1 MKNFVNLI
9 IFTIIF
15 SSSLAQEKFIE
26 YSLGSNAINNTNYSY
41 KIYFSTEEGV
51 YYYNKKAIE
60 TDHVPSIKISPLGN
74 EVFMV
79 LDKEIGLYDA
89 TYFKMLKETKNP
101 LRDFIITDIIPDTF
115 GEIFYLITSN
125 GALYESRVSEK
136 KMDVLKKP
144 LNMFVSQ
151 GTWNS
156 NLNSL
161 LLADDFYLFYYNPI
175 SGEEKERVK
184 MPADITSLFVDTIN
198 FKVYVGLSSGEI
210 KILSQDLSQE
220 INTLK
225 VSKNSISAISKDPLD
240 HYLFIGDYNGS
251 IMTVDL
257 LKEKTINTIEKH
269 LGKVKLGDIYDR
281 LAKRKFIVS
290 SGYDKTITVHETTNL
305 EPNYRRVIEEILGYR
320 KNNFIKKGLNESA
333 VAYDKRVTEVSIKTF
348 SNETISSLVDSI
360 AKTKAVKS
368 PVFKLDGDSLNV
380 LQEPFPAIKLKLY
393 KPIDNPK
400 ELDVTEIHYAL
411 EKDNTFSIADLVLN
425 HPKGP
430 IKYSSDKRKMLQ
442 YEEEIS
448 IEMAKEVAKK
458 EQEFKKTLSDLVTG
472 LRSEG
477 KLNDVELSVA
487 SVLKKEKDS
496 LGNDELNLHV
506 TFVSQ
511 GIKAEIEKETADYK
525 AGKYDIFESVAAT
538 TLVDFFIESTSN
550 KLQEYLSP
558 GTKITFKL
566 TGSTDKSKITTAL
579 PYSEE
584 YGAFKN
590 FPYYFQGQL
599 AGLNLNK
606 DTGIESNSQ
615 LGFLRTYS
623 VRNFIENFTD
633 VFEETKRKY
642 IHYSEESDQFGPEHR
657 RIKIEMVIHKVSELP
672 KVTNQK
678 TERPLSEVDMNIPKG
693 KQTNGY
699 ALVIGNEDYSSFQRN
714 VSKESDVPYA
724 VRDGET
730 FSNYLTQ
737 MFGFEKDNVDF
748 LRNATYGEMSQAISR
763 LERLMDLDGEGKDIV
778 VFYSGHGM
786 PEENTKEPYLIPVD
800 INGMNVSQGISL
812 KDLMKRL
819 SERPHGNITLVVDAC
834 FSGLGKVEPLSSVK
848 GITVV
853 PVNPELGENMLL
865 LSSSSGNESSV
876 VDDKNQHG
884 LFTYHLLK
892 ILKETQGE
900 IPVNE
905 LYERLKKEVGLS
917 AIKNLDKVQTPSI
930 LIGNKLKE
938 KLATKSLIGNE

>member
-1 MKNFVNLI
+1 MKNFVSLI
-9 IFTIIF
+9 IFTIVF
-15 SSSLAQEKFIE
+15 YNSFAQEKFIE

-41 KIYFSTEEGV
+41 KVYFTTEEGV
-51 YYYNKKAIE
+51 YYYNTKAIE
-60 TDHVPSIKISPLGN
+60 TDNSPSIKISPLGN

-89 TYFKMLKETKNP
+89 TYFKMLKESKNP
-101 LRDFIITDIIPDTF
+101 LRDLTVTDIIPDTF
-115 GEIFYLITSN
+115 GEIFYLITTN
-125 GALYESRVSEK
+125 GSLYESRVSEK
-136 KMDVLKKP
+136 KLAVLKKP
-144 LNMFVSQ
+144 LNVFISQ
-151 GTWNS
+151 GSWNS

-175 SGEEKERVK
+175 TGEEKERVK
-184 MPADITSLFVDTIN
+184 MPADITSLYVDTDN
-198 FKVYVGLSSGEI
+198 FLIYVGLSNGEI
-210 KILSQDLSQE
+210 KVLSQNLTQE
-220 INTLK
+220 INSLK
-225 VSKNSISAISKDPLD
+225 ASKNSISAISKDPLD
-240 HYLFIGDYNGS
+240 HYLFVGDYNGS
-251 IMTVDL
+251 IITIDL
-257 LKEKTINTIEKH
+257 LKEKNINTIDKH
-269 LGKVKLGDIYDR
+269 SGRVKLGDIYDR
-281 LAKRKFIVS
+281 LKKRKFIVS
-290 SGYDKTITVHETTNL
+290 SGYDKTITVYETTNL
-305 EPNYRRVIEEILGYR
+305 EPNYRRIIEEITTKR
-320 KNNFIKKGLNESA
+320 KNNFLKKGLNESA
-333 VAYDKRVTEVSIKTF
+333 VAYDKRVTDVSIKTF
-348 SNETISSLVDSI
+348 SNETISILVDSI
-360 AKTKAVKS
+360 AKTKAAK
-368 PVFKLDGDSLNV
+368 PPIFKLDGDSLNV
-380 LQEPFPAIKLKLY
+380 LQEPFPNIKIKLYNPL
-393 KPIDNPK
+393 DNLTGL
-400 ELDVTEIHYAL
+400 ELAEIHYTL
-411 EKDNTFSIADLVLN
+411 EKNNTFSISDFVLN

-458 EQEFKKTLSDLVTG
+458 EQEFKKNLSDLVSD

-477 KLNDVELSVA
+477 KLNDVELSV
-487 SVLKKEKDS
+487 SSLLKKEKDS

-506 TFVSQ
+506 TFISQ

-538 TLVDFFIESTSN
+538 TLVDFFIASTSN
-550 KLQEYLSP
+550 KLKDYLSP

-566 TGSTDKSKITTAL
+566 TGSTDKSKISSTL
-579 PYSEE
+579 PYGEE
-584 YGAFKN
+584 YGTFKN

-599 AGLNLNK
+599 TGLNLNK
-606 DTGIESNSQ
+606 ESGIESNSQ

-623 VRNFIENFTD
+623 VRNFIENYTD

-657 RIKIEMVIHKVSELP
+657 RIKIEMVIHKVSDLP
-672 KVTNQK
+672 KIKNTQI
-678 TERPLSEVDMNIPKG
+678 ESALSEVDINIPKG

-724 VRDGET
+724 VRDGESFT
-730 FSNYLTQ
+730 NYLIQ
-737 MFGFEKDNVDF
+737 MFGFKKENIDF
-748 LRNATYGEMSQAISR
+748 LRNATFGEMSQAISR
-763 LERLMDLDGEGKDIV
+763 LERLMDLDGEEKDIV

-786 PEENTKEPYLIPVD
+786 PEEQTKEPYLIPVD
-800 INGMNVSQGISL
+800 INGMNVSQGVSL
-812 KDLMKRL
+812 KNLMKRL
-819 SERPHGNITLVVDAC
+819 SDRPHGKITLIIDAC

-848 GITVV
+848 GVTVV

-900 IPVNE
+900 IPISE
-905 LYERLKKEVGLS
+905 LYEKLKKEVGLS
-917 AIKNLDKVQTPSI
+917 AIKNLDKIQTPHI
-930 LIGNKLKE
+930 LIGTELKQ
-938 KLATKSLIGNE
+938 KIDTNPLLGNQ